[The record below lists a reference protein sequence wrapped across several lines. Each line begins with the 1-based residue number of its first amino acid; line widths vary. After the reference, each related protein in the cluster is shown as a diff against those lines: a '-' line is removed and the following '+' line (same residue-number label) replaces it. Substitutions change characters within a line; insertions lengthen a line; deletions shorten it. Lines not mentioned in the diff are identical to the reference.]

1 MSDDFNIVARIS
13 YLTLKM
19 GEQVDLLPKY
29 TRLKKSDFRSI
40 NRVMQELKDFNIN
53 NIQNAKGESMYRRLE
68 SKHELDDNK
77 TNIESVTLAKLLV
90 LELSH
95 RVMED
100 HEKVIIMKNLNTL
113 YDELKEL
120 EVRLL

>member
-1 MSDDFNIVARIS
+1 MSDDFNVIARIS
-13 YLTLKM
+13 YLTLRM

-29 TRLKKSDFRSI
+29 TRLPKTDFRSI
-40 NRVMQELKDFNIN
+40 NKVMMELRDFNIN
-53 NIQNAKGESMYRRLE
+53 NIQNAKGEAMYRRLE
-68 SKHELDDNK
+68 SKHELDENK
-77 TNIESVTLAKLLV
+77 TIIESVTLAKLLV

-100 HEKVIIMKNLNTL
+100 HEKVMIMKNLNTL

-120 EVRLL
+120 EQKL

>member
-1 MSDDFNIVARIS
+1 MSDDFNAVARIS

-29 TRLKKSDFRSI
+29 TRLKKTDFRSI

-53 NIQNAKGESMYRRLE
+53 NIQNAKGETMYKRLE
-68 SKHELDDNK
+68 AKNELDDHKN
-77 TNIESVTLAKLLV
+77 NIESVTLAKLLT

-95 RVMED
+95 RVTED
-100 HEKVIIMKNLNTL
+100 HEKAIIMKILNVL

-120 EVRLL
+120 EKRIL

>member
-1 MSDDFNIVARIS
+1 MSDDFNIIARIS

-29 TRLKKSDFRSI
+29 TRIRKTDFRSI

-68 SKHELDDNK
+68 SKHELDYHK

-120 EVRLL
+120 EERLL

>member
-1 MSDDFNIVARIS
+1 MSDDFNVIARIS

-29 TRLKKSDFRSI
+29 TRLPKTDFRSI
-40 NRVMQELKDFNIN
+40 NRVMQELRDFNIN
-53 NIQNAKGESMYRRLE
+53 NIQNAKGEAMYRRLE
-68 SKHELDDNK
+68 SKHELDENK
-77 TNIESVTLAKLLV
+77 TIIESVTLAKLLV

-120 EVRLL
+120 EQKL

>member
-1 MSDDFNIVARIS
+1 MSDDFNSIARIS

-29 TRLKKSDFRSI
+29 TRLPKTDFRSI
-40 NRVMQELKDFNIN
+40 NKVMQELRDFNIN
-53 NIQNAKGESMYRRLE
+53 NIQNAKGETMYRRLE
-68 SKHELDDNK
+68 SKHELDENK
-77 TNIESVTLAKLLV
+77 TIIESVTLAKLLV

-120 EVRLL
+120 EQKL

>member
-1 MSDDFNIVARIS
+1 MSDDFNSIARIS

-19 GEQVDLLPKY
+19 GEQVELLPKY
-29 TRLKKSDFRSI
+29 TRLPKTDFRSI
-40 NRVMQELKDFNIN
+40 NKVMQELRDFNIN
-53 NIQNAKGESMYRRLE
+53 NIQNAKGETMYRRLE
-68 SKHELDDNK
+68 SKNELDENK
-77 TNIESVTLAKLLV
+77 TIIESVTLAKLLV

-120 EVRLL
+120 EQKL

>member
-1 MSDDFNIVARIS
+1 MSDDFNSIARVS

-29 TRLKKSDFRSI
+29 TRLPKTDFRSI
-40 NRVMQELKDFNIN
+40 NKVMQELKDFNIN
-53 NIQNAKGESMYRRLE
+53 NIQNAKGEAMYRRLE
-68 SKHELDDNK
+68 SKHELDENK
-77 TNIESVTLAKLLV
+77 TIIESVTLAKLLV

-120 EVRLL
+120 EQKL

>member
-1 MSDDFNIVARIS
+1 MSDDFNAVARIS
-13 YLTLKM
+13 YITLKM

-29 TRLKKSDFRSI
+29 TRLKKTDFRSI

-68 SKHELDDNK
+68 SKHNLDDNK

-120 EVRLL
+120 EERLL

>member
-1 MSDDFNIVARIS
+1 MSDDYNVIARIS

-29 TRLKKSDFRSI
+29 TRLPKTDFRSI
-40 NRVMQELKDFNIN
+40 NKVMHELRDFNIN
-53 NIQNAKGESMYRRLE
+53 NIQNAKGEAMYRRLE
-68 SKHELDDNK
+68 SKHELDENK
-77 TNIESVTLAKLLV
+77 TIIESVTLAKLLV

-113 YDELKEL
+113 YDELKDL
-120 EVRLL
+120 EQKL

>member
-1 MSDDFNIVARIS
+1 MSDDFNIIARIS

-29 TRLKKSDFRSI
+29 TRLRKTDFRSI

-68 SKHELDDNK
+68 SKHELDDHK

-100 HEKVIIMKNLNTL
+100 HEKVIIVKNLNTL

-120 EVRLL
+120 EERLL

>member
-1 MSDDFNIVARIS
+1 MSDDFNSIARIS

-29 TRLKKSDFRSI
+29 TRLPKTDFRSI
-40 NRVMQELKDFNIN
+40 NKVLQELRDFNIN
-53 NIQNAKGESMYRRLE
+53 NIQNAKGETMYRRLE
-68 SKHELDDNK
+68 SKHELDENK
-77 TNIESVTLAKLLV
+77 TIIESVTLAILLV

-120 EVRLL
+120 EQKL

>member
-1 MSDDFNIVARIS
+1 MSDDFNSIARIS

-29 TRLKKSDFRSI
+29 TRLPKTDFRSI
-40 NRVMQELKDFNIN
+40 NKVMQELRDFNIN
-53 NIQNAKGESMYRRLE
+53 NIQNAKGETMYRRLE
-68 SKHELDDNK
+68 SKHELDENK
-77 TNIESVTLAKLLV
+77 TIIESVTLAKLLV

-95 RVMED
+95 RVIED

-120 EVRLL
+120 EQKL

>member
-1 MSDDFNIVARIS
+1 MSDDFNSIARIS

-29 TRLKKSDFRSI
+29 TRLPKTDFRSI
-40 NRVMQELKDFNIN
+40 NKVMTELRDFNIN
-53 NIQNAKGESMYRRLE
+53 NIQNAKGETMYRRLE
-68 SKHELDDNK
+68 SKHDLDINK

-120 EVRLL
+120 EERLL

>member
-1 MSDDFNIVARIS
+1 MSDDFNVVARIS

-29 TRLKKSDFRSI
+29 TRLPKTDFRSI
-40 NRVMQELKDFNIN
+40 NKVMQELRDFNIN

-68 SKHELDDNK
+68 SKHNLDDNK

-120 EVRLL
+120 EDRLL

>member
-1 MSDDFNIVARIS
+1 MSDDFNSIARIS

-19 GEQVDLLPKY
+19 GEQVDLLPRY
-29 TRLKKSDFRSI
+29 TRLPKTDFRSI
-40 NRVMQELKDFNIN
+40 NKVMQELRDFNIN
-53 NIQNAKGESMYRRLE
+53 NIQNAKGETMYRRLE
-68 SKHELDDNK
+68 SKHELDENK
-77 TNIESVTLAKLLV
+77 TIIESVTLAKLLV

-95 RVMED
+95 RVIED

-120 EVRLL
+120 EQKL

>member
-1 MSDDFNIVARIS
+1 MDNFNSVARIS
-13 YLTLKM
+13 FLTLKM

-29 TRLKKSDFRSI
+29 TNLKPSNFRSI

-53 NIQNAKGESMYRRLE
+53 NIQNAKGETMYRRLE

-120 EVRLL
+120 EERLL

>member
-1 MSDDFNIVARIS
+1 MSDDFNSIARIS

-29 TRLKKSDFRSI
+29 TRLPKTDFRSI
-40 NRVMQELKDFNIN
+40 NKVMQELRDFNIN
-53 NIQNAKGESMYRRLE
+53 NIQNAKGETMYRRLE
-68 SKHELDDNK
+68 SKHELDENK
-77 TNIESVTLAKLLV
+77 TIIESVTLAKLLV

-100 HEKVIIMKNLNTL
+100 HKKVIIMKNLNTL

-120 EVRLL
+120 EQKL

>member
-1 MSDDFNIVARIS
+1 MSDDFNSIARIS

-29 TRLKKSDFRSI
+29 TRLPKTDFRSI
-40 NRVMQELKDFNIN
+40 NKVMQELRDFNIN
-53 NIQNAKGESMYRRLE
+53 NIQNAKGETMYRRLE
-68 SKHELDDNK
+68 SKHDLDENK
-77 TNIESVTLAKLLV
+77 TIIESVTLAKLLV

-120 EVRLL
+120 EKKL

>member
-1 MSDDFNIVARIS
+1 MSDDFNVIARIS

-29 TRLKKSDFRSI
+29 TRLPKTDFRSI
-40 NRVMQELKDFNIN
+40 NKVMQELKDFNIN
-53 NIQNAKGESMYRRLE
+53 NIQNAKGETMYRRLE
-68 SKHELDDNK
+68 SKHELDENK
-77 TNIESVTLAKLLV
+77 TIIESVTLAKLLV

-120 EVRLL
+120 EQKL

>member
-1 MSDDFNIVARIS
+1 MSDDFNSIARIS

-29 TRLKKSDFRSI
+29 TRLPKTDFRSI
-40 NRVMQELKDFNIN
+40 NKVMQELKDFNIN
-53 NIQNAKGESMYRRLE
+53 NIQNAKGEAMYRRLE
-68 SKHELDDNK
+68 SKHELDENK
-77 TNIESVTLAKLLV
+77 TIIESVTLAKLLV

-120 EVRLL
+120 EQKL

>member
-1 MSDDFNIVARIS
+1 MSDDFNSIARIS

-29 TRLKKSDFRSI
+29 TRLPKTDFRSI
-40 NRVMQELKDFNIN
+40 NKVMQELKDFNIN
-53 NIQNAKGESMYRRLE
+53 NIQNAKGETMYRRLE
-68 SKHELDDNK
+68 SKHELDENK
-77 TNIESVTLAKLLV
+77 TIIESVTLAKLLV

-100 HEKVIIMKNLNTL
+100 HEKVMIMKNLNTL

-120 EVRLL
+120 EQKL